1 MTQGENCGL
10 TSGNFMTNCVNYMS
24 LWKIGSTEWVVIG
37 AVLLGLVLFEA
48 GPKLLNFKKKK
59 KK

>member
-1 MTQGENCGL
+1 
-10 TSGNFMTNCVNYMS
+10 MTNCVNYMS